1 MKILLVVITFV
12 LFSTQE
18 IEAHPDGAI
27 PYWYPASYIYG
38 FVDGCAE
45 TIEISGVYSDRFWPN
60 EIRSLCGCVIDS
72 LRHSLTFEEISS
84 EDKQSNVDTQ
94 MIVSATMPICIQ
106 EKLNEKW
113 KKSMF
118 VQNVEKF

>member
-1 MKILLVVITFV
+1 MKILLVVTFV
-12 LFSTQE
+12 LFSMQE
-18 IEAHPDGAI
+18 IKAHPDGAI

-45 TIEISGVYSDRFWPN
+45 TIEMSGVYSDRFWPN

-106 EKLNEKW
+106 EKLNEK
-113 KKSMF
+113 
-118 VQNVEKF
+118 

>member
-18 IEAHPDGAI
+18 IKSHPDGAI

-106 EKLNEKW
+106 EKLNEK
-113 KKSMF
+113 
-118 VQNVEKF
+118 

>member
-12 LFSTQE
+12 LFSIQE
-18 IEAHPDGAI
+18 IKAHPDGAT

-38 FVDGCAE
+38 FVNGCAE

-84 EDKQSNVDTQ
+84 EDKQSDMDLQ

-106 EKLNEKW
+106 EKLNGK
-113 KKSMF
+113 
-118 VQNVEKF
+118 